1 MQDILL
7 RLVDVPIARMF
18 VLAAII
24 FLLVAVLGRIEGK
37 IEPGKMGRIGATVVG
52 LVLMGMGL
60 AMYFIDGEM
69 LKDKLREN
77 INLQLGQRA
86 GQSGNISGGGT
97 RQDTTESSAL
107 LRQAEAAP
115 VGIGLAAKI
124 VTSEKVETAKS
135 TIKTVAGTFGSNC
148 GAKSGNATVQV
159 ARSCDGHSVC
169 DYLPDPSVLE
179 DPAPN
184 CPKDFTV
191 EWKCGTS
198 ATLYTVSVPASAAR
212 SEHLQLACSRSS

>member
-77 INLQLGQRA
+77 MNLQLGE
-86 GQSGNISGGGT
+86 GT
-97 RQDTTESSAL
+97 RQSGDISDGGMRRKLADGGML
-107 LRQAEAAP
+107 VKQAEASPMGAGSADKMV
-115 VGIGLAAKI
+115 VG
-124 VTSEKVETAKS
+124 EKTETAKS
-135 TIKTVAGTFGSNC
+135 AIKLVAGTYGRNC
-148 GAKSGNATVQV
+148 GAKSGNATAQV
-159 ARSCDGHSVC
+159 AHICDGKSVC
-169 DYLPDPSVLE
+169 DYIVDPSALE

-184 CPKDFTV
+184 CTKEFTA
-191 EWKCGTS
+191 EWKCGAS
-198 ATLYTVSVPASAAR
+198 ATLYTASVPATAVR
-212 SEHLQLACSRSS
+212 GEHLQLACSGSP

>member
-1 MQDILL
+1 MQDILF

-24 FLLVAVLGRIEGK
+24 FLLIAVLGRIEGK
-37 IEPGKMGRIGATVVG
+37 IEPGKMGRIGATIVG

-77 INLQLGQRA
+77 MNMQVSERVR
-86 GQSGNISGGGT
+86 QSGDISDGGT
-97 RQDTTESSAL
+97 RRMVADGGML
-107 LRQAEAAP
+107 VKQAEASP
-115 VGIGLAAKI
+115 VGTGPADK
-124 VTSEKVETAKS
+124 VVDGEKANTAKS
-135 TIKTVAGTFGSNC
+135 AIKMVTGTYGRNC
-148 GAKSGNATVQV
+148 GAKSGNTTNQV
-159 ARSCDGHSVC
+159 ARVCDGQPVC
-169 DYLPDPSVLE
+169 DYKVDPSVLE

-184 CPKDFTV
+184 CAKEFTA

-198 ATLYTVSVPASAAR
+198 ATLYTVSVPASAVR
-212 SEHLQLACSRSS
+212 GEHLQLACSGSP

>member
-77 INLQLGQRA
+77 MNLQLGERA
-86 GQSGNISGGGT
+86 RQSGDISGGGT
-97 RQDTTESSAL
+97 RRNAAEGGAL
-107 LRQAEAAP
+107 MRQAEASP
-115 VGIGLAAKI
+115 VGTGSADKA
-124 VTSEKVETAKS
+124 VASEKAETAKLAIKMVTS
-135 TIKTVAGTFGSNC
+135 TYGSNC
-148 GAKSGNATVQV
+148 GAKSGNATAQV
-159 ARSCDGHSVC
+159 ARICDGQSVC
-169 DYLPDPSVLE
+169 DYLLDPSVLE

-184 CPKDFTV
+184 CTKEFTA

-198 ATLYTVSVPASAAR
+198 ATLYTVSMPASAVR
-212 SEHLQLACSRSS
+212 GEHLKLACSGAP